1 MRFAAVAVVGVLSA
15 LMSATRP
22 AWAEDNH
29 DAIYHEDN
37 SAWLT
42 VGGNYLDY
50 TETANSVTQD
60 TETGA
65 MPEFR
70 AGFSLLTPPQAAPF
84 IRNLYLRF
92 EAGYVNGSTSYDGA
106 LQNLVTGAKTPY
118 TSTTDNTTWTMA
130 GRIGRAIPMGRLSMV
145 IPFAELGYRHWDR
158 NLTGPYGYDEVYQNW
173 DMMGGLMLQMAP
185 HPRWVITANAA
196 LGSTFS
202 ARMDTGGTR
211 FPLGDDLTW
220 RVGGQI
226 GYLWSSRLELFG
238 AVDLTR
244 QGFGSSPTEYVSGYY
259 AYEPDSTT
267 YETSFRVGVG
277 YHF

>member
-1 MRFAAVAVVGVLSA
+1 MKFAAVAVVGALFGLTVAPGSA
-15 LMSATRP
+15 RAG
-22 AWAEDNH
+22 DNR

-37 SAWLT
+37 SAWITL
-42 VGGNYLDY
+42 GGNYLDY
-50 TETANSVTQD
+50 TETANGATQD

-84 IRNLYLRF
+84 LRNLYLRF

-118 TSTTDNTTWTMA
+118 TATTDNVVWTMA
-130 GRIGRAIPMGRLSMV
+130 GRIGRAIPLGRMSML

-173 DMMGGLMLQMAP
+173 DLMGGLMLQVAP
-185 HPRWVITANAA
+185 SPRWVISANAA

-211 FPLGDDLTW
+211 FPLGEDLAW
-220 RVGGQI
+220 RVGGQL
-226 GYLWSSRLELFG
+226 GYLWSQRLELFG
-238 AVDLTR
+238 AVDLSR
-244 QGFGSSPTEYVSGYY
+244 IGFGSSPTEKLSTYY
-259 AYEPDSTT
+259 AYEPDSVT
-267 YETSFRVGVG
+267 YETSFRVGVA